1 MCVEKREERHEK
13 RDTHVCGSVRVSTG
27 TEIYLAHTLT
37 QIVLSHSLSHWLSYA
52 IRIRNTALSC
62 AQQTDST
69 LKPQGGRYQANAQS
83 HVEALKLN
91 EKNTHRS

>member
-37 QIVLSHSLSHWLSYA
+37 QIVLGSHLVVIKL
-52 IRIRNTALSC
+52 
-62 AQQTDST
+62 
-69 LKPQGGRYQANAQS
+69 RYVYGFIVRATNGLNAQATRGAVS
-83 HVEALKLN
+83 SKCPVSCGSAKT
-91 EKNTHRS
+91 K

>member
-37 QIVLSHSLSHWLSYA
+37 RRLCCHIGCHMRYVYA
-52 IRIRNTALSC
+52 IRLYRARNKRTQRS
-62 AQQTDST
+62 SH
-69 LKPQGGRYQANAQS
+69 KGGGIKQMPSLMWKR
-83 HVEALKLN
+83 
-91 EKNTHRS
+91 

>member
-37 QIVLSHSLSHWLSYA
+37 QIVLSHWLSYA
-52 IRIRNTALSC
+52 IRIRLYRARNKRTQRS
-62 AQQTDST
+62 SH
-69 LKPQGGRYQANAQS
+69 KGGGIKQMPSLMWKR
-83 HVEALKLN
+83 
-91 EKNTHRS
+91 

>member
-37 QIVLSHSLSHWLSYA
+37 RRLCCHIGCHMRYVYGFIVRATNGL
-52 IRIRNTALSC
+52 
-62 AQQTDST
+62 
-69 LKPQGGRYQANAQS
+69 NAQATRGAVS
-83 HVEALKLN
+83 SKCPVSCGSAKT
-91 EKNTHRS
+91 K